1 MESAAESASNWSRFD
16 HWKTVLSTIRQH
28 YAGMLQTYNH
38 AVRLKPPPGSTIKRS
53 IGVTRVLDNYYK
65 PSAEEQAKIAI
76 AKDPGTELSTAAW
89 RHSVDQMTYNANFV
103 SLTNNH
109 YFAYEATLNTV
120 SELGK
125 VRMVAMD
132 KPEFRLG
139 SPSMIVLE
147 TPGGGAQDWM
157 FLVGSIDMFFYNYG
171 TGKLVICE
179 AKSGFSEAPAHSNS
193 KLYMVSKFLKEKHV
207 KQLTLYAWMLI
218 NMSQEAGV
226 PIDPTDIELVILA
239 DDRSK
244 RRSEIWLFGYH
255 PKTFLGSVWAF
266 DRWTGLIDTGLLV
279 HQRQRT
285 LKCAFCE
292 TEDNL
297 IKTKSKP
304 VKFVCRQCYS
314 INRCACGAL
323 VRFTYAGKRVCGRQ
337 CPKLFNKTPPATI
350 VVE

>member
-1 MESAAESASNWSRFD
+1 M
-16 HWKTVLSTIRQH
+16 
-28 YAGMLQTYNH
+28 
-38 AVRLKPPPGSTIKRS
+38 
-53 IGVTRVLDNYYK
+53 
-65 PSAEEQAKIAI
+65 
-76 AKDPGTELSTAAW
+76 
-89 RHSVDQMTYNANFV
+89 
-103 SLTNNH
+103 
-109 YFAYEATLNTV
+109 
-120 SELGK
+120 
-125 VRMVAMD
+125 
-132 KPEFRLG
+132 
-139 SPSMIVLE
+139 
-147 TPGGGAQDWM
+147 
-157 FLVGSIDMFFYNYG
+157 
-171 TGKLVICE
+171 
-179 AKSGFSEAPAHSNS
+179 
-193 KLYMVSKFLKEKHV
+193 
-207 KQLTLYAWMLI
+207 
-218 NMSQEAGV
+218 

-323 VRFTYAGKRVCGRQ
+323 VRFTYAGKRVCGSQFICTTGFITLPTGRMSLALTRSTRTSTDRSSIRQ
-337 CPKLFNKTPPATI
+337 PRPTGL
-350 VVE
+350 